1 MLLSQPSHTSF
12 IQSPGNNV
20 SRKMA
25 LACELAYHNRAI
37 RRMTWI

>member
-12 IQSPGNNV
+12 IQSLGSNV

-37 RRMTWI
+37 RRMT